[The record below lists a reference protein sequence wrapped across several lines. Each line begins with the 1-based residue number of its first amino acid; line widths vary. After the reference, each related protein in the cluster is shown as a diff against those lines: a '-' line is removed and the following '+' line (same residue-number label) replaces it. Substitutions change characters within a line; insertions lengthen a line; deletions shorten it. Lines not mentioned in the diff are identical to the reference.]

1 MKKKDLFA
9 YLDAWEFSELGEIS
23 IAIMEY
29 FRDFVEKDPDY
40 QPSYWELAYYSELA
54 EEYINQKTQN
64 LYLNY

>member
-40 QPSYWELAYYSELA
+40 QPSY
-54 EEYINQKTQN
+54 
-64 LYLNY
+64 